1 MYHLRITYQVSL
13 AEWRIDDPRI
23 PENSN
28 WALQVYDR
36 NLQQWVY
43 LSECTRPGENVLIEK
58 IEVLDEFPGQNPT
71 STADG
76 AIS

>member
-1 MYHLRITYQVSL
+1 MYHLRITYQVSV
-13 AEWRIDDPRI
+13 AEWRIDDPKI
-23 PENSN
+23 PDNSD

-58 IEVLDEFPGQNPT
+58 IEVLEESPGRIPEDPT
-71 STADG
+71 DDVS
-76 AIS
+76 S

>member
-43 LSECTRPGENVLIEK
+43 LSECTRPGESVLIEE
-58 IEVLDEFPGQNPT
+58 IEVLEESPGRNPGDP
-71 STADG
+71 ADG
-76 AIS
+76 VSS